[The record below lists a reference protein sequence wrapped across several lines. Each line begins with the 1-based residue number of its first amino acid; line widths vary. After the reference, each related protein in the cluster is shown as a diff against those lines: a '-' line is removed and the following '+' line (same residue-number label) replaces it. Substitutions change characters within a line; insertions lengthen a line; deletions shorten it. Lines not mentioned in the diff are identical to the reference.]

1 MFRAL
6 TLVRAIDEVPL
17 LWRYAIIEQTNLLTS
32 TYITSG
38 CFVTPAMTACS
49 NAIISF
55 AAAHKK
61 KNWKFK
67 LRNREL
73 TSSHRDLSISAEK
86 FRCKMILLEILV
98 ETDVF
103 IFVCVCVCVCVC
115 VRERERERQTDR
127 EREGGKWLHLWCS
140 LLVFYLQFV
149 AVDLEKHFG
158 FLCRSKIQCVW
169 WY

>member
-103 IFVCVCVCVCVC
+103 NFVCVCVCVCVW
-115 VRERERERQTDR
+115 EREVNDFIYGALYEF
-127 EREGGKWLHLWCS
+127 
-140 LLVFYLQFV
+140 FYLQFV

-169 WY
+169 Y